1 MQGKVA
7 KVNNVLKLLADVRIV
22 DLTSIVLGPMATQT
36 LADLGADVIKVESL
50 DGDLARSSGV
60 AGPDGMGAVFANNNR
75 NKSSIALDLKAESAK
90 AVLSRLIKDADVFV
104 HNMRPAAIARLGFDA
119 EAVKAIKP
127 DIIYCAATGYG
138 SNGPYAGR
146 PAYDDVIQA
155 VSGLASLPMHT
166 GSDPAY
172 VPSVMADKISAL
184 HIVYG
189 ILAALYDRQRTGN
202 GCTMEVPM
210 YESLVSFVMNEHL
223 DAATFSDNAEPG
235 YGRLLNPNRRPFK
248 TADGWLAVMPYNESQ
263 WTRLLSLLDRGDV
276 LNEDWFASAAGRNSH
291 SAFLY
296 GILVEEMPKES
307 TEVWIQKL
315 VDLDIPHSPVN
326 TLSDLLDD
334 PHLKHTGFFNSTDD
348 LPGRA
353 RSVAQPVIFNEAP
366 VGPDTAAPKVG
377 EHTEAV
383 MLKLGYS
390 TEQILQLQQ
399 AGVLKQ
405 TAGSV
410 NT

>member
-75 NKSSIALDLKAESAK
+75 NKSSIALD
-90 AVLSRLIKDADVFV
+90 
-104 HNMRPAAIARLGFDA
+104 
-119 EAVKAIKP
+119 
-127 DIIYCAATGYG
+127 CAATGYG

-291 SAFLY
+291 SALLY

-326 TLSDLLDD
+326 TLLLC
-334 PHLKHTGFFNSTDD
+334 
-348 LPGRA
+348 
-353 RSVAQPVIFNEAP
+353 
-366 VGPDTAAPKVG
+366 
-377 EHTEAV
+377 
-383 MLKLGYS
+383 
-390 TEQILQLQQ
+390 
-399 AGVLKQ
+399 
-405 TAGSV
+405 
-410 NT
+410 